1 MNLETG
7 GTIEEALVQYQRLTD
22 ALKAIMILGSPGKCI
37 IRIILISLESE
48 SGR

>member
-22 ALKAIMILGSPGKCI
+22 GVC
-37 IRIILISLESE
+37 SE
-48 SGR
+48 SNYDLGFPWEVYNQDRTD